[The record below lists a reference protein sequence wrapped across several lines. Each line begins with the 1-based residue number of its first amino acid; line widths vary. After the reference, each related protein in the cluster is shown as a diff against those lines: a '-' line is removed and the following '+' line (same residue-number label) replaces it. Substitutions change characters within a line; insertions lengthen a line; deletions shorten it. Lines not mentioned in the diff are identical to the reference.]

1 VSKVGPYS
9 LGDVLGVGGLG
20 TVYRS
25 SGSAGPVAVKVIHA
39 ELADRPG
46 FRTRLLR
53 EAAMAQ
59 RVSGPGIVR
68 VLDVDAAS
76 AQPYL
81 VTEFLDAPTLA
92 EEVRVNGPLSGE
104 RLERF
109 ANSLMQALGSL
120 HRADVMH
127 RDLKPTNVLV
137 GADGS
142 AHVLD
147 FGLAALTQ
155 DAPANEGRGTD
166 GWMAPEIARGEPPT
180 VAADVYGWGLVV
192 AYAASGRLPA
202 AGETDA
208 LAAVPVSL
216 RPAVQA
222 ALDPNPQRRG
232 AAYVPAAF
240 PTPTGV
246 IPPTE
251 LPRPRKSRKR
261 PLLAIVGVGV
271 AAAVL
276 LAATQLR
283 SKDAPRAFV
292 IFDDVFR
299 NGASLNQYNGTND
312 VAFAGEVHA
321 GKLAISSA
329 RAPDPKFFLYLPDG
343 VPLAGYKELHFW
355 SRSDGGGPVSI
366 NVIFTQNI
374 DKPVGEVRSAALTET
389 AWTEV
394 VLPLDALIKDR
405 AAYDS
410 ATSRMIWISPGSSA
424 STLGTG
430 TILYDDISLR

>member
-9 LGDVLGVGGLG
+9 LGEVLGVGGLG

-39 ELADRPG
+39 ELADRSG

-53 EAAMAQ
+53 EAAIAQ

-76 AQPYL
+76 ERPYL

-92 EEVRVNGPLSGE
+92 DEVRVNGPLSGE

-109 ANSLMQALGSL
+109 ANSLMQALGSI

-155 DAPANEGRGTD
+155 DAPVDEGRGTD

-180 VAADVYGWGLVV
+180 VAVDVYGWGLVV
-192 AYAASGRLPA
+192 AYAASGRLPTA
-202 AGETDA
+202 AEADA
-208 LAAVPVSL
+208 LAAMPVSL

-232 AAYVPAAF
+232 GAYVPATF
-240 PTPTGV
+240 PTPTGA

-251 LPRPRKSRKR
+251 LPLVRTSRRR
-261 PLLAIVGVGV
+261 PLLILGVV
-271 AAAVL
+271 VLAAAL
-276 LAATQLR
+276 LTVAQLR
-283 SKDAPRAFV
+283 SNDSPPSFM

-299 NGASLNQYNGTND
+299 NGASLNQFNGTND
-312 VAFAGEVHA
+312 VAFASEVHT

-329 RAPDPKFFLYLPDG
+329 RAPDPKLFLYLPDG
-343 VPLAGYKELHFW
+343 LAIAGFKELRFW
-355 SRSDGGGPVSI
+355 SRSNGGGPVSI
-366 NVIFTQNI
+366 NVIFMRDT
-374 DKPVGEVRSAALTET
+374 DTDVGEVRSAALTESE
-389 AWTEV
+389 WTEV
-394 VLPLDALIKDR
+394 IVPLDALIKDR
-405 AAYDS
+405 ATYDT
-410 ATSRMIWISPGSSA
+410 ATSRMIWIQPGNSA

-430 TILYDDISLR
+430 SILYDDISFR